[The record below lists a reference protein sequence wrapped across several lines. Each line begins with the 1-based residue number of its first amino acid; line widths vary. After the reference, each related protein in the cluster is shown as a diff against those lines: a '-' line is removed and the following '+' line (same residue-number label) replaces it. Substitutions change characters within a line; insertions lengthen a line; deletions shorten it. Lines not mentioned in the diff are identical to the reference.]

1 MCWQVNISL
10 HLAGMKM
17 TKVVHVAVGV
27 IKKENEFFLTKRL
40 ADAHQGG
47 KWEFP
52 GGKVE
57 ADETVHQALSRELK
71 EEVAIDILTC
81 TPLMQI
87 SHDYGD
93 KKVLLDVF
101 VVDNFT
107 GNARALEGQ
116 QEGWFTLAEFSNLNF
131 PAANQAIIDK
141 LYQCYPY
148 S

>member
-1 MCWQVNISL
+1 
-10 HLAGMKM
+10 M
-17 TKVVHVAVGV
+17 TKIVHVAVGI
-27 IKKENEFFLTKRL
+27 IKRDQQYFLTKRL
-40 ADAHQGG
+40 ADTHQGG

-57 ADETVHQALSRELK
+57 AGETVHQALFRELK
-71 EEVAIDILTC
+71 EEVAIETLTC

-93 KKVLLDVF
+93 KEVLLDVF

-107 GNARALEGQ
+107 GEVIALEGQ
-116 QEGWFTLAEFSNLNF
+116 QSAWVTLTQFEDLNF
-131 PAANQAIIDK
+131 PAANQAIIEK
-141 LYQCYPY
+141 LQQLY

>member
-1 MCWQVNISL
+1 
-10 HLAGMKM
+10 M
-17 TKVVHVAVGV
+17 TKTVHVAVGV
-27 IKKENEFFLTKRL
+27 IKQENKFFLTKRL
-40 ADAHQGG
+40 ADSHQGG

-57 ADETVHQALSRELK
+57 AGETVHEALYRELK
-71 EEVAIDILTC
+71 EEVAIDTLTC

-87 SHDYGD
+87 NHDYGD

-107 GNARALEGQ
+107 GQASALEGQ
-116 QEGWFTLAEFSNLNF
+116 QEGWFTLAEFVDLQF
-131 PAANQAIIDK
+131 PAANQAIIEK
-141 LYQCYPY
+141 LQQRYP

>member
-1 MCWQVNISL
+1 
-10 HLAGMKM
+10 M

-27 IKKENEFFLTKRL
+27 IKQEDQYFLTKRL
-40 ADAHQGG
+40 ADSHQGG

-57 ADETVHQALSRELK
+57 ADESVHQALHRELK
-71 EEVAIDILTC
+71 EEVSIDVLTC

-101 VVDNFT
+101 VVDNFD
-107 GNARALEGQ
+107 GKAKALEGQ
-116 QEGWFTLAEFSNLNF
+116 KEGWFTLAEFTTLNF

-141 LYQCYPY
+141 LQQTYPG
-148 S
+148 